1 MTHAHTVAATQDSPQ
16 SRSLFYRRICGL
28 PTFVD
33 PATGRIMMS
42 AGSTGAVMMPAD
54 LAQRVKVELHR
65 RNVGPCPIIGHPRAG
80 TWSYLIRADM
90 HPIGDPAVVAQ
101 LWRAR
106 VVVVR
111 DGDIALPSPGPGH
124 QVARTWV
131 VAATTP
137 FRPSGTT
144 VLACVRELLDA
155 DKPRDRSAH

>member
-1 MTHAHTVAATQDSPQ
+1 MTHAHTSAATQDSPQ
-16 SRSLFYRRICGL
+16 TRSLFYRKVCGL

-33 PATGRIMMS
+33 PTTGRIMMS

-80 TWSYLIRADM
+80 TWSFLIRADM
-90 HPIGDPAVVAQ
+90 NPIGDPVAVAQ
-101 LWRAR
+101 LWRAH
-106 VVVVR
+106 VAVVR
-111 DGDIALPSPGPGH
+111 DGEIALPSPGPEH
-124 QVARTWV
+124 HIARTWV
-131 VAATTP
+131 APATTP

-155 DKPRDRSAH
+155 AKPRNHGPY

>member
-1 MTHAHTVAATQDSPQ
+1 MTHAHTSAATQASPE
-16 SRSLFYRRICGL
+16 SRSLFYRKVCGL
-28 PTFVD
+28 PSFVD

-65 RNVGPCPIIGHPRAG
+65 RNVGRCPIIGHPRAG
-80 TWSYLIRADM
+80 AWSYLIRADM

-101 LWRAR
+101 LWSAR

-111 DGDIALPSPGPGH
+111 DGDIALPSPGPG

-131 VAATTP
+131 VAATDP

-155 DKPRDRSAH
+155 AKPRNHGPY

>member
-1 MTHAHTVAATQDSPQ
+1 MTHAHTAADIGDSPQ
-16 SRSLFYRRICGL
+16 SRSLFYRKVCGL

-33 PATGRIMMS
+33 PTTGRIMMS

-54 LAQRVKVELHR
+54 LAQRVKIELHR

-80 TWSYLIRADM
+80 TWSYLVRADM
-90 HPIGDPAVVAQ
+90 EPIGDPAVVAQ
-101 LWRAR
+101 LWRAH

-111 DGDIALPSPGPGH
+111 DGDITLPSPEPGH
-124 QVARTWV
+124 QLARTWV

-144 VLACVRELLDA
+144 LLACVRELLDA
-155 DKPRDRSAH
+155 AKPRNHGPY